1 MKFKKCLLPV
11 AMLASFTLA
20 GCQSN
25 ADDHAADVY
34 QTDQLNTKQETKTV
48 NIISILPAKV
58 AVDNSQ
64 NKRNAQAFGALIGAV
79 AGGVIGHNV
88 GSGSNSGT
96 TAGAVGGGA
105 VGAAAGS
112 MVNDKTLVEGV
123 SLTYKEGTKVYTS
136 TQVGKECQFT
146 TGLAVV
152 ITTTYNETRIQPIP
166 NVLKELIIRRSHE
179 ESFSLRHLS
188 LLKLSG
194 YRLIIAGSTL
204 CCRRS
209 GTAR

>member
-1 MKFKKCLLPV
+1 MMKLKKCLLPV

-58 AVDNSQ
+58 AVDNAQ

-146 TGLAVV
+146 IGLAVV
-152 ITTTYNETRIQPIP
+152 ITTTYNETRIQPNTKCP
-166 NVLKELIIRRSHE
+166 EKS
-179 ESFSLRHLS
+179 
-188 LLKLSG
+188 
-194 YRLIIAGSTL
+194 
-204 CCRRS
+204 
-209 GTAR
+209 

>member
-79 AGGVIGHNV
+79 AGGYRPQRRVWQQFRNDGRYSWRRSCWR
-88 GSGSNSGT
+88 GSGFYG
-96 TAGAVGGGA
+96 
-105 VGAAAGS
+105 
-112 MVNDKTLVEGV
+112 E
-123 SLTYKEGTKVYTS
+123 
-136 TQVGKECQFT
+136 
-146 TGLAVV
+146 
-152 ITTTYNETRIQPIP
+152 
-166 NVLKELIIRRSHE
+166 
-179 ESFSLRHLS
+179 
-188 LLKLSG
+188 
-194 YRLIIAGSTL
+194 
-204 CCRRS
+204 
-209 GTAR
+209 

>member
-1 MKFKKCLLPV
+1 
-11 AMLASFTLA
+11 MLTI
-20 GCQSN
+20 
-25 ADDHAADVY
+25 HAADVY

-152 ITTTYNETRIQPIP
+152 ITTTYNETRIQPNTKCP
-166 NVLKELIIRRSHE
+166 EKS
-179 ESFSLRHLS
+179 
-188 LLKLSG
+188 
-194 YRLIIAGSTL
+194 
-204 CCRRS
+204 
-209 GTAR
+209 

>member
-1 MKFKKCLLPV
+1 
-11 AMLASFTLA
+11 MLTLS
-20 GCQSN
+20 CRLI
-25 ADDHAADVY
+25 Y
-34 QTDQLNTKQETKTV
+34 QTHQLNTKQETKTV

-146 TGLAVV
+146 QKMLLLLPQR
-152 ITTTYNETRIQPIP
+152 ITKRVFSQIL
-166 NVLKELIIRRSHE
+166 NVLKRANNQE
-179 ESFSLRHLS
+179 ES
-188 LLKLSG
+188 
-194 YRLIIAGSTL
+194 
-204 CCRRS
+204 
-209 GTAR
+209 

>member
-136 TQVGKECQFT
+136 TRG
-146 TGLAVV
+146 
-152 ITTTYNETRIQPIP
+152 
-166 NVLKELIIRRSHE
+166 
-179 ESFSLRHLS
+179 
-188 LLKLSG
+188 
-194 YRLIIAGSTL
+194 
-204 CCRRS
+204 
-209 GTAR
+209 

>member
-58 AVDNSQ
+58 AVDNC
-64 NKRNAQAFGALIGAV
+64 
-79 AGGVIGHNV
+79 HNV

-152 ITTTYNETRIQPIP
+152 ITTTYNETRIQPNTKCP
-166 NVLKELIIRRSHE
+166 EKS
-179 ESFSLRHLS
+179 
-188 LLKLSG
+188 
-194 YRLIIAGSTL
+194 
-204 CCRRS
+204 
-209 GTAR
+209 

>member
-1 MKFKKCLLPV
+1 MMKFKKCLLPV

-64 NKRNAQAFGALIGAV
+64 NKR
-79 AGGVIGHNV
+79 NV

-152 ITTTYNETRIQPIP
+152 ITTTYNETRIQPNTKCP
-166 NVLKELIIRRSHE
+166 EKS
-179 ESFSLRHLS
+179 
-188 LLKLSG
+188 
-194 YRLIIAGSTL
+194 
-204 CCRRS
+204 
-209 GTAR
+209 

>member
-105 VGAAAGS
+105 V
-112 MVNDKTLVEGV
+112 
-123 SLTYKEGTKVYTS
+123 
-136 TQVGKECQFT
+136 QVGKECQFT

-152 ITTTYNETRIQPIP
+152 ITTTYNETRIQPNTKCP
-166 NVLKELIIRRSHE
+166 EKS
-179 ESFSLRHLS
+179 
-188 LLKLSG
+188 
-194 YRLIIAGSTL
+194 
-204 CCRRS
+204 
-209 GTAR
+209 

>member
-96 TAGAVGGGA
+96 TAEIGRASCRERGGGE
-105 VGAAAGS
+105 GDAGS
-112 MVNDKTLVEGV
+112 WKKM
-123 SLTYKEGTKVYTS
+123 
-136 TQVGKECQFT
+136 
-146 TGLAVV
+146 
-152 ITTTYNETRIQPIP
+152 
-166 NVLKELIIRRSHE
+166 RRRTIE
-179 ESFSLRHLS
+179 RPGE
-188 LLKLSG
+188 
-194 YRLIIAGSTL
+194 AT
-204 CCRRS
+204 
-209 GTAR
+209 

>member
-96 TAGAVGGGA
+96 TAG
-105 VGAAAGS
+105 GS

-152 ITTTYNETRIQPIP
+152 ITTTYNETRIQPNTKCP
-166 NVLKELIIRRSHE
+166 EKS
-179 ESFSLRHLS
+179 
-188 LLKLSG
+188 
-194 YRLIIAGSTL
+194 
-204 CCRRS
+204 
-209 GTAR
+209 

>member
-79 AGGVIGHNV
+79 AGGVIGHN
-88 GSGSNSGT
+88 
-96 TAGAVGGGA
+96 
-105 VGAAAGS
+105 
-112 MVNDKTLVEGV
+112 
-123 SLTYKEGTKVYTS
+123 TKVYTS
-136 TQVGKECQFT
+136 TQVGKGCQFT

-152 ITTTYNETRIQPIP
+152 ITTTYNETRIQPNTKCP
-166 NVLKELIIRRSHE
+166 EKS
-179 ESFSLRHLS
+179 
-188 LLKLSG
+188 
-194 YRLIIAGSTL
+194 
-204 CCRRS
+204 
-209 GTAR
+209 